1 MTETKFRPVE
11 EQLAYL
17 KKGVAEVIPEEELK
31 AKLANS
37 VKTGQPLRVY
47 LGVDPT
53 APDIHLGHTVVLRKL
68 KHFQDMGHTAI
79 FLIGDFSAMI
89 GDPTGQSETRPPLS
103 REQVEVNSKT
113 YLAQVYKILD
123 PGKTEVRYNSEW
135 LGKMSSYDVVRLC
148 GHYRLARMLE
158 REDFR
163 SRLEKNLP
171 IAVHELLYPLL
182 TAYDAVTLR
191 SDVELGATE
200 QKFNILV
207 HREIQREYG
216 ISPQVVLTMPILVGL
231 DGQRKMSK
239 SLGNYVGITEA
250 PGEMFGKMMSIPD
263 ELMWSYYELVTD
275 RTPQE
280 IEGLKGQV
288 ASGKVHPMDVKM
300 RLAEEVVGVFQGAEA
315 AQKAAENFQRV
326 FRDRKAPAE
335 MDEIR
340 MKRVPGGLEI
350 AFPKIKDDAKQVSL
364 ALPSGIVKWSK
375 IMASFEGIAST
386 SVAERL
392 IKQGGLEIN
401 GAIIEDPSV
410 QVECGPGGKK
420 STRGEEEVFADFGGV
435 RGVALAQRFF
445 YQREDVLGDGGRGGK
460 AGGLDADELNDARHL
475 FVVFNHKIS
484 DVVVTGRDQLRT
496 ETGVAKLQIGLLKF
510 RQHGLRVGNKFWNG
524 HAVAFVVVLA
534 LDVSGRGADKHGV
547 P

>member
-1 MTETKFRPVE
+1 MTQTKFRPVD

-31 AKLANS
+31 TKLANS
-37 VKTGQPLRVY
+37 AKTGKPLRVY

-103 REQVEVNSKT
+103 REQVEVNAKT

-123 PGKTEVRYNSEW
+123 PEKTEVRYNSEW

-148 GHYRLARMLE
+148 AHYRLARMLE

-163 SRLEKNLP
+163 SRLQNNLP

-207 HREIQREYG
+207 HREIQREYE
-216 ISPQVVLTMPILVGL
+216 IPPQVVLTMPILVGL

-250 PGEMFGKMMSIPD
+250 PGEMFGKIMSIPD

-275 RTPQE
+275 RSPQE
-280 IEGLKGQV
+280 IESLKGQV
-288 ASGKVHPMDVKM
+288 QSGRIHPMDVKM
-300 RLAEEVVGVFQGAEA
+300 RLAEEVVGDFHGADA
-315 AQKAAENFQRV
+315 GSKAAENFQRV

-350 AFPKIKDDAKQVSL
+350 TFPKLRDDAKQVSL
-364 ALPSGIVKWSK
+364 ALPTGIVKWSK
-375 IMASFEGIAST
+375 ILASFEGIAST

-401 GAIIEDPSV
+401 GAIVQDPACKLNVDQPESYSV
-410 QVECGPGGKK
+410 RVGKK
-420 STRGEEEVFADFGGV
+420 KFLRI
-435 RGVALAQRFF
+435 
-445 YQREDVLGDGGRGGK
+445 
-460 AGGLDADELNDARHL
+460 
-475 FVVFNHKIS
+475 VV
-484 DVVVTGRDQLRT
+484 
-496 ETGVAKLQIGLLKF
+496 E
-510 RQHGLRVGNKFWNG
+510 
-524 HAVAFVVVLA
+524 
-534 LDVSGRGADKHGV
+534 
-547 P
+547 